1 MDVLVEVVA
10 AVIVDDG
17 LVLACRRAPH
27 KDSAGLW
34 EFPGGKV
41 EPGET
46 PQQSLARELREELS
60 IGVTV
65 GELVDRSAT
74 TVGDRTIMLS
84 CYSTALVDERPTRS
98 TDHDRLIWTR
108 IAALPDLEW
117 CAPDLPA
124 VHKLVASS

>member
-84 CYSTALVDERPTRS
+84 CYSAALVDERPTRS
-98 TDHDRLIWTR
+98 TDHDMLIWTR

-117 CAPDLPA
+117 CTPDLPA
-124 VHKLVASS
+124 VHKLVANS